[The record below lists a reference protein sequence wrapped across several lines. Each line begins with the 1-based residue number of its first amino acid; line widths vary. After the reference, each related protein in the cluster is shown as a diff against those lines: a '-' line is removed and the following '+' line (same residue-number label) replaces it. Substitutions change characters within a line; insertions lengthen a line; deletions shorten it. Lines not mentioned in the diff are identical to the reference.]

1 MERAVS
7 RDGDKK
13 KKKKKKR
20 SRTLKDQRATM
31 RSLGLTGDGN
41 PIDGDSEQ
49 CSRCGEMK
57 DYASDGIY
65 LCMVCL

>member
-1 MERAVS
+1 MKRAIS
-7 RDGDKK
+7 RDGDN